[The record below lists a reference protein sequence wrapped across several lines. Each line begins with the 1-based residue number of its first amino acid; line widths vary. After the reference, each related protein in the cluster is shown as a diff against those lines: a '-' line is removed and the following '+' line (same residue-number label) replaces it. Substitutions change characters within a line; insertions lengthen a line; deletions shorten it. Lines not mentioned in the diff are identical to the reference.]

1 MPRVRPVKVGALKLN
16 DSRAPAFWSRN
27 TEISTMAARPTWQG
41 HLKLSLVTCP
51 VALYTA
57 TSSAN
62 HVSFHLINPETNNR
76 IRMVT
81 TDPETGPVER
91 SDLVKG
97 YEVSKDEYVLF
108 DDADFDKVK
117 LESTRTIDIGQF
129 VDEAEIDRLYWDDP
143 FYVVPETGIGAEAFA
158 VIRDAMKAAGK
169 IAIGC
174 LVLRGRERQIA
185 LEVRGR
191 GLVAYSLRPHDEV
204 RDTADYFDDIPEVK
218 ADQDMVEIATRII
231 GQKEAAF
238 DPTAFK
244 DRYDEALKEM
254 IRAKQTGG
262 KGLVE
267 VGEPDDTNVID
278 LMEALRAS
286 LKGSAA
292 GKAPAKKAPAK
303 KAPAKKPAAKK
314 KAA

>member
-1 MPRVRPVKVGALKLN
+1 
-16 DSRAPAFWSRN
+16 
-27 TEISTMAARPTWQG
+27 MAARPTWQG

-57 TSSAN
+57 TSSAS
-62 HVSFHLINPETNNR
+62 HVSFHRINPDTNNR
-76 IRMVT
+76 IRMVP
-81 TDPETGPVER
+81 TDPDTGPVER

-117 LESTRTIDIGQF
+117 LESTRTIDINQF
-129 VDEAEIDRLYWDDP
+129 VDEDDIDRLYWDDP
-143 FYVVPETGIGAEAFA
+143 FYVVPEKGVGAEAFA

-185 LEVRGR
+185 LEVRGK

-204 RDTADYFDDIPEVK
+204 RDAGDYFDDIPAVK
-218 ADQDMVEIATRII
+218 ADKDMVDIATRII
-231 GQKEAAF
+231 GQKDAEF
-238 DPTAFK
+238 DPSKFT
-244 DRYDEALKEM
+244 DRYDDALKEM
-254 IRAKQTGG
+254 IKAKQKGG

-267 VGEPDDTNVID
+267 APEPDDTNVVD
-278 LMEALRAS
+278 LMAALRAS
-286 LKGSAA
+286 LKGSAG
-292 GKAPAKKAPAK
+292 GKAAPAKKAGAK
-303 KAPAKKPAAKK
+303 KATAKK

>member
-1 MPRVRPVKVGALKLN
+1 LDKEP
-16 DSRAPAFWSRN
+16 
-27 TEISTMAARPTWQG
+27 IMAARPTWQG

-57 TSSAN
+57 TSSAS

-76 IRMVT
+76 IRMVP
-81 TDPETGPVER
+81 TDPDAGPVER

-108 DDADFDKVK
+108 DEEDFDKVR
-117 LESTRTIDIGQF
+117 LESTRTISIDEF
-129 VDEAEIDRLYWDDP
+129 VDEADIDRLYWNDP
-143 FYVVPETGIGAEAFA
+143 FYVVPEKGVGAEAFA
-158 VIRDAMKAAGK
+158 VIRDAMAAAGK

-185 LEVRGR
+185 LEVRGK
-191 GLVAYSLRPHDEV
+191 GLVAYSLRAHDEV
-204 RDTADYFDDIPEVK
+204 RDAADYFDDIPTVK
-218 ADQDMVEIATRII
+218 ADKDMVEIATRII
-231 GQKEAAF
+231 GQKEAEF
-238 DPTAFK
+238 DPSEFR

-254 IRAKQTGG
+254 IKAKQKGG
-262 KGLVE
+262 KDLVE
-267 VGEPDDTNVID
+267 APEPDDTNVVD

-286 LKGSAA
+286 LKGSAGGA
-292 GKAPAKKAPAK
+292 KAPAKKSAAN
-303 KAPAKKPAAKK
+303 KKPAAKK

>member
-1 MPRVRPVKVGALKLN
+1 
-16 DSRAPAFWSRN
+16 
-27 TEISTMAARPTWQG
+27 MAARPTWQG

-57 TSSAN
+57 TSSAS

-76 IRMVT
+76 IRMVP
-81 TDPETGPVER
+81 TDPDTGPVER

-108 DDADFDKVK
+108 DDEDFDKVR
-117 LESTRTIDIGQF
+117 LESTRTISIDEF
-129 VDEAEIDRLYWDDP
+129 VDEDDIDRLYWNDP
-143 FYVVPETGIGAEAFA
+143 FYVVPEKGVGAEAFA
-158 VIRDAMKAAGK
+158 VIRDAMEAAGK
-169 IAIGC
+169 VAIGC

-185 LEVRGR
+185 LEVRGK
-191 GLVAYSLRPHDEV
+191 GLVAYSLRAHDEV
-204 RDTADYFDDIPEVK
+204 RDAADYFDDIPKVK
-218 ADQDMVEIATRII
+218 PDKDMVEIATRII
-231 GQKEAAF
+231 GQKEAEF
-238 DPTAFK
+238 DPSQFK

-254 IRAKQTGG
+254 IKAKQKGG

-267 VGEPDDTNVID
+267 APEPDDTNVVD

-286 LKGSAA
+286 LKGSAGGA
-292 GKAPAKKAPAK
+292 RKAPAKKTAAKKAPAK
-303 KAPAKKPAAKK
+303 KAASKK

>member
-1 MPRVRPVKVGALKLN
+1 
-16 DSRAPAFWSRN
+16 
-27 TEISTMAARPTWQG
+27 MAARPTWQG

-57 TSSAN
+57 TSSAS

-76 IRMVT
+76 IRMVP
-81 TDPETGPVER
+81 TDPDAGPVER

-117 LESTRTIDIGQF
+117 LESTRTISIDEF
-129 VDEAEIDRLYWDDP
+129 VDEADIDRLYWNDP
-143 FYVVPETGIGAEAFA
+143 FYVVPEQGVGAEAFA

-185 LEVRGR
+185 LEVRGK
-191 GLVAYSLRPHDEV
+191 GLVAYSLRAHDEV
-204 RDTADYFDDIPEVK
+204 READDYFDDIPEVK
-218 ADQDMVEIATRII
+218 ADKDMVEIATRII
-231 GQKEAAF
+231 GQKEADF
-238 DPTAFK
+238 DPSQFK
-244 DRYDEALKEM
+244 DRYDEALKAM
-254 IRAKQTGG
+254 IKAKQKGG
-262 KGLVE
+262 KDLVE
-267 VGEPDDTNVID
+267 APEPDDTNVVD
-278 LMEALRAS
+278 LMEALRNS
-286 LKGSAA
+286 LKGSAGGA
-292 GKAPAKKAPAK
+292 RKAPAKKAA
-303 KAPAKKPAAKK
+303 AKKPTAKK

>member
-1 MPRVRPVKVGALKLN
+1 
-16 DSRAPAFWSRN
+16 
-27 TEISTMAARPTWQG
+27 MAARPTWQG

-62 HVSFHLINPETNNR
+62 TVSFHLINPETNNR
-76 IRMVT
+76 IRMVP
-81 TDPETGPVER
+81 TDPDAGPVER

-108 DDADFDKVK
+108 DDEDFDKVK
-117 LESTRTIDIGQF
+117 LESTRTISIDEF
-129 VDEAEIDRLYWDDP
+129 VDETDIDRLYWNDP
-143 FYVVPETGIGAEAFA
+143 FYVVPEKGVGAEAFA

-185 LEVRGR
+185 LEVRGK
-191 GLVAYSLRPHDEV
+191 GLVAYSLRAHDEV
-204 RDTADYFDDIPEVK
+204 RDAADYFDDIPTVK
-218 ADQDMVEIATRII
+218 PDKDMVEIATRII
-231 GQKEAAF
+231 GQKEADF
-238 DPTAFK
+238 DPTQFR

-254 IRAKQTGG
+254 VKAKQKGG

-267 VGEPDDTNVID
+267 APEPDDTNVVD

-286 LKGSAA
+286 LKGSA
-292 GKAPAKKAPAK
+292 GSSKAPAKKAA
-303 KAPAKKPAAKK
+303 AKKPAAKK

>member
-1 MPRVRPVKVGALKLN
+1 
-16 DSRAPAFWSRN
+16 
-27 TEISTMAARPTWQG
+27 MAARPTWQG

-57 TSSAN
+57 TSTTS

-76 IRMVT
+76 IRMVP

-108 DDADFDKVK
+108 DDEDFEKVR
-117 LESTRTIDIGQF
+117 LESTRTISIDEF
-129 VDEAEIDRLYWDDP
+129 VDEEDIDRLYWNDP
-143 FYVVPETGIGAEAFA
+143 FYVVPEKGVGAEAFA

-169 IAIGC
+169 VAIGC

-185 LEVRGR
+185 LEVRGK
-191 GLVAYSLRPHDEV
+191 GLVAYSLRAHDEV
-204 RDTADYFDDIPEVK
+204 RDAADYFDDIPEVK
-218 ADQDMVEIATRII
+218 PDKDMVDIATRII
-231 GQKEAAF
+231 AQKEADF
-238 DPTAFK
+238 DPSEFR

-254 IRAKQTGG
+254 IKAKQKGG

-267 VGEPDDTNVID
+267 APEPDDTNVVD
-278 LMEALRAS
+278 LMAALRAS
-286 LKGSAA
+286 LKGSA
-292 GKAPAKKAPAK
+292 GGGGK

-314 KAA
+314 TAAKKPAARKKAA